1 MKKAI
6 AILFTCASCN
16 SIFATSWG
24 SNQHACMTPDTI
36 SFSFKPVYIRI
47 DNPGRP
53 NSNPNVP
60 MRSPVFTTNILYA
73 SGHTLRLSGEMA
85 PGMVEIAVHEPDARS
100 ASLWETSVVMT
111 GKTAYVELPEWL
123 SGSYAIRLR
132 TTDEAYIGTI
142 DL

>member
-1 MKKAI
+1 MKY
-6 AILFTCASCN
+6 S
-16 SIFATSWG
+16 
-24 SNQHACMTPDTI
+24 
-36 SFSFKPVYIRI
+36 
-47 DNPGRP
+47 
-53 NSNPNVP
+53 
-60 MRSPVFTTNILYA
+60 FTTIAFCIFFMLSAPHDVKASSYKLDGDTLSIGFTPISIGYDNNNKSDMRPGGLKRMPQHTHSLLSI

-85 PGMVEIAVHEPDARS
+85 PGMVEIAMHEPDARS

-132 TTDEAYIGTI
+132 TTDAAYIGTI